1 MAGMVKQK
9 KQVLKYYRYCVQKA
23 RELMRNELRKYEI
36 LAGRLKK

>member
-1 MAGMVKQK
+1 MDVVKRKQQK
-9 KQVLKYYRYCVQKA
+9 LKYYRYCVQKA